1 MIRTA
6 IVGTALFLNLNE
18 HALDQYRHFSTEYA
32 FWFQNQGHAGTTYGK
47 QGSYIKQ
54 LLDALALLLVN
65 EPGADTVTACAL
77 QKDMSDDE
85 QPSKRATG
93 NTVICSVPKRPGRP
107 AGFLAACRPGP
118 ASILKACTK
127 GGPARPGSE
136 AARPARDLK
145 SLHRP
150 A

>member
-1 MIRTA
+1 MIRTV

-18 HALDQYRHFSTEYA
+18 HALDQHRHFSTEDA

-65 EPGADTVTACAL
+65 EPGADTVNACAL

-85 QPSKRATG
+85 QPSKRARTATG
-93 NTVICSVPKRPGRP
+93 NTVIWQKKLQLVLARNGTFADTNNETLVAHAKYILEFISNGTDTLLDMTSSVG
-107 AGFLAACRPGP
+107 
-118 ASILKACTK
+118 
-127 GGPARPGSE
+127 
-136 AARPARDLK
+136 
-145 SLHRP
+145 
-150 A
+150 